1 MALLYHSKKTVT
13 KTESLVITVQDL
25 DYQGLG
31 VAKINGKTWFVE
43 NALPNEKVKAVILD
57 EKRQYGLAR
66 AVKILQKSSDRVE
79 PQCQFYQQCGGCQTL
94 HIAINLQRQAK
105 QKALFSRL
113 AKLQVKPIE
122 FMPMIIDDDVHY
134 RRKVRL
140 SIQYHNRKLN
150 IGFGKKTQKQLSQ

>member
-1 MALLYHSKKTVT
+1 M
-13 KTESLVITVQDL
+13 
-25 DYQGLG
+25 
-31 VAKINGKTWFVE
+31 
-43 NALPNEKVKAVILD
+43 KAVILD

-150 IGFGKKTQKQLSQ
+150 IGFRQKLKNPVIPINYCVVLEEQLNHILPKLTTLFSNWSTLKRLGILS